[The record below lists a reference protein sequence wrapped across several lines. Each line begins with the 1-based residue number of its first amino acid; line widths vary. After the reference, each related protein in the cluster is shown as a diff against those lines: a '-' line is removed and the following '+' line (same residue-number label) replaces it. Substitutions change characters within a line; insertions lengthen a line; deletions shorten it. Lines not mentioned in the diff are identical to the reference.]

1 MSKVTIR
8 ARLDFVLEMIGDI
21 ESYQQ
26 ELVSIETMM
35 NKTMCFN
42 AVLMNILQIGETLS
56 KLDKALLEKYDL
68 IQEAKG
74 AASVRNFIAHD
85 YSSVNKAT
93 IEAIVR
99 NYLPSL
105 KEKIA
110 KILKE
115 SSFLL
120 ESV

>member
-8 ARLDFVLEMIGDI
+8 AKLDFIIEMIGDI

-26 ELVSIETMM
+26 ELVTIEMM
-35 NKTMCFN
+35 MSKTMCFN

-56 KLDKALLEKYDL
+56 KLDKELLEKYDL
-68 IQEAKG
+68 TQEAKG

-85 YSSVNKAT
+85 YGAVNKAT

-99 NYLPSL
+99 IYLPSL
-105 KEKIA
+105 KEKIVSM
-110 KILKE
+110 LKE
-115 SSFLL
+115 SSL
-120 ESV
+120 